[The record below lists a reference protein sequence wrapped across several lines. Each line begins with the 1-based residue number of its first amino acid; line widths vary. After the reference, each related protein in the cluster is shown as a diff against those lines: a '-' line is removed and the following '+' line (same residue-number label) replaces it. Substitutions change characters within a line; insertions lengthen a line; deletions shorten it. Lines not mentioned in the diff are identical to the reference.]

1 MKYDWRMTVL
11 YLVTGML
18 FAITL
23 FVRTISTPLLLL
35 TALIF
40 LGLGLYRLVMTF
52 KK

>member
-11 YLVTGML
+11 YLVTGIL

-35 TALIF
+35 TALIY
-40 LGLGLYRLVMTF
+40 LGMGLYRLVMTI